1 VYGPVTC
8 VGELRSAFKILVI
21 NLNVR
26 DDLEHLGVGRK
37 IFLKWILKEK
47 DETILTGFIWSCIW
61 TIGWLL

>member
-1 VYGPVTC
+1 
-8 VGELRSAFKILVI
+8 VGGLRNAFKILVI

-26 DDLEHLGVGRK
+26 DNLEHAGVGGR

-47 DETILTGFIWSCIW
+47 HEAILTGFIWSCMW